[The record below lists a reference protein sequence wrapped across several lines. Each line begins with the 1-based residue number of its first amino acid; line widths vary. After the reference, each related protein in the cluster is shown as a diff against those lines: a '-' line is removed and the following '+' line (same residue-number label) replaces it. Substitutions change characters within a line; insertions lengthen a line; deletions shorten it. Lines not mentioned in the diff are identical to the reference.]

1 VSYKTI
7 PDEVRK
13 YAMGYYGKLAAQPSE
28 VFLERADI
36 RPEEVVQERPAAAVP
51 RLPRLRAALGAAAT
65 DEDILLAAF
74 YHQKLI
80 EPLKKPTPQ
89 YQFRTTP
96 LFELIR
102 YLGSQADLDYARI
115 RFAGTE

>member
-1 VSYKTI
+1 
-7 PDEVRK
+7 
-13 YAMGYYGKLAAQPSE
+13 MGYYGKLAAQPSE